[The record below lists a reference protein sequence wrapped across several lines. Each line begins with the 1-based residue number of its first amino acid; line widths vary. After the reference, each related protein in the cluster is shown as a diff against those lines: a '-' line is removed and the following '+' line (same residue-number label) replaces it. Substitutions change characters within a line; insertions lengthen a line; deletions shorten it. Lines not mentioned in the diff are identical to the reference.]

1 MLLVFVIC
9 VVDQRA
15 TNVIRSLS
23 GRNDVGAVRPCER
36 CAPQS
41 GTLANRRPS
50 RKRRISVAG
59 RPITSS
65 GLRCRAHGLQSIK
78 VVGRALQLAQFV
90 LPSYHLDAFFTPA
103 PARVTPQSRQGE
115 QFSNGVI
122 VMWGS
127 ELVKGEP
134 ARRLAGNPTS
144 NQEPAMTRSTS
155 TTNTTPKTAMGSGIA
170 PPRLSNDPRSSSRN
184 QSSFRKEPVVLNIE
198 PAVLLGVARQLP
210 MSIPK

>member
-1 MLLVFVIC
+1 ML
-9 VVDQRA
+9 RA
-15 TNVIRSLS
+15 PWLAIHQS
-23 GRNDVGAVRPCER
+23 GRPGPA
-36 CAPQS
+36 
-41 GTLANRRPS
+41 
-50 RKRRISVAG
+50 
-59 RPITSS
+59 
-65 GLRCRAHGLQSIK
+65 
-78 VVGRALQLAQFV
+78 V

-127 ELVKGEP
+127 ELVEGEP

-184 QSSFRKEPVVLNIE
+184 QSSFRKKSVVLNIE